1 MEKKIVSIMLAA
13 VIFIGGC
20 NSEKKAA
27 VPQTFSNVSVRT
39 ASSPDA
45 KFPAG
50 SKYAFVKFV
59 SASEQ
64 DDEAG
69 MIYQRIQKS
78 LSSEL
83 KKKGYKPGGYS
94 DVSFFVS
101 YALGLQQEI
110 NVLVGE
116 SKTQGKEWIA
126 AIVVPN
132 DYVTGAL
139 LVQVIDAKTMEP
151 VWLGVFNADVA
162 LASVSEKEK
171 QERVGYAVQ
180 KLLTAFP
187 PK

>member
-1 MEKKIVSIMLAA
+1 MKSLILSIVLAA
-13 VIFIGGC
+13 IVFLAGC
-20 NSEKKAA
+20 NMNNKAA
-27 VPQTFSNVSVRT
+27 MPETFSNVSIRT

-50 SKYAFVKFV
+50 SKYAFVNFV
-59 SASEQ
+59 SDIEQ

-83 KKKGYKPGGYS
+83 KKKGYKPGGHS

-101 YALGLQQEI
+101 YAIGLQQEI

-116 SKTQGKEWIA
+116 SKTQGKEWIS

-162 LASVSEKEK
+162 IASVSEKEK